1 MRHGDHV
8 RVAII
13 TESFLPSINRVTTTV
28 LRVLDHLQQSG
39 HPALVVAPGEGTTEH
54 RGTPVVRVPAVD
66 LPRQL
71 SIPVGVPWPGMF
83 RTVARFDPDVV
94 HLAAPFV
101 VGAHGLA
108 VARRLEMPSVAVYQ
122 TDLAGFTAAYGMGLT
137 SAAAWRW
144 TCRLHQRA
152 DRTLAP
158 LYCDRRGTRSPRG
171 SPGLPLGSG
180 VDTEHFC
187 PQRRDVALHRKLTPS
202 GELLMGY
209 ARRLSAAC
217 RAAGSHRGHGAD
229 TTRRRRRWATP
240 GRAATVA
247 SARLFTSGCSAA
259 TPRHGL
265 RHARRLVH
273 TGPYETFCQT
283 VQEAMAP
290 GTPVIA
296 PDAGGPPDLVAP
308 ALAEIICPERGRA
321 VADRAESFAS
331 GVRELLAVP
340 WPSCAAARRCAE
352 QFTWSAAVDGMLAAL
367 RAS

>member
-13 TESFLPSINRVTTTV
+13 IDSFLPSINRVTTTV

-108 VARRLEMPSVAVYQ
+108 VARRLEVPSVAVYQ
-122 TDLAGFTAAYGMGLT
+122 TDIAGFAAAYGMGLT

-158 LYCDRRGTRSPRG
+158 STAIVAALEAHGVRQVFHRGRAS
-171 SPGLPLGSG
+171 
-180 VDTEHFC
+180 
-187 PQRRDVALHRKLTPS
+187 TPS
-202 GELLMGY
+202 
-209 ARRLSAAC
+209 
-217 RAAGSHRGHGAD
+217 
-229 TTRRRRRWATP
+229 T
-240 GRAATVA
+240 
-247 SARLFTSGCSAA
+247 SARSAA
-259 TPRHGL
+259 TSRY
-265 RHARRLVH
+265 
-273 TGPYETFCQT
+273 T
-283 VQEAMAP
+283 
-290 GTPVIA
+290 
-296 PDAGGPPDLVAP
+296 
-308 ALAEIICPERGRA
+308 
-321 VADRAESFAS
+321 AS
-331 GVRELLAVP
+331 
-340 WPSCAAARRCAE
+340 
-352 QFTWSAAVDGMLAAL
+352 
-367 RAS
+367 